1 MKLLGLSVSIF
12 LFMLTPSLFSQTKKS
27 VKYEYKKYE
36 KFDFAEIGV
45 EGEAGAPGDLS
56 ISPRLRNEFRNKLPE
71 RENFNREM
79 TQAIEGI
86 R

>member
-1 MKLLGLSVSIF
+1 MKALF
-12 LFMLTPSLFSQTKKS
+12 LFILFVTSAIAEDKKNIR
-27 VKYEYKKYE
+27 YEYKKYE
-36 KFDFAEIGV
+36 KFDFDEIGV
-45 EGEAGAPGDLS
+45 EGEAGSPGDLS

-79 TQAIEGI
+79 KKAIDGI